1 MRGTLFLCF
10 PSEQACRIIPAHAGN
25 SVSRSIWTVY
35 SADHPRACG
44 GTQEMAKRIL
54 DVTRIIPAH
63 AGNSHDDPLSVSHV
77 PDHPRACGELDRL
90 GYQLAEEFGSSPRMR
105 GTPGTQTRSASLC
118 RIIPAHAGNSSFS
131 SQRSLLHSDHPR
143 ACGELVASR
152 ENWYRLFGSS
162 PRMRG
167 TRLSGEHPLLSSRII
182 PAHAGNSCQPPTA
195 ALPRADHPRA
205 CGELSRYTISLQA
218 CSGSSPRMR
227 GTHLFRLGL

>member
-1 MRGTLFLCF
+1 MLSGSSPRMRGTLLFLRVF
-10 PSEQACRIIPAHAGN
+10 DQVHRIIPAHAGN
-25 SVSRSIWTVY
+25 SFSLLSFGAGVS
-35 SADHPRACG
+35 DHPRACG
-44 GTQEMAKRIL
+44 ELRLAFDMDGILGGSSPRMRGTQEMAKRIL

-63 AGNSHDDPLSVSHV
+63 AGNSPSW
-77 PDHPRACGELDRL
+77 PRRRGRGTDHPRACGELDRL

-167 TRLSGEHPLLSSRII
+167 TLPLGRVPADGVRII
-182 PAHAGNSCQPPTA
+182 PAHAGNS
-195 ALPRADHPRA
+195 LW
-205 CGELSRYTISLQA
+205 
-218 CSGSSPRMR
+218 
-227 GTHLFRLGL
+227 